1 MHRPFKTAYGAS
13 LVAAAMLMMLFV
25 SIRAQ
30 QPTPGQQPPPTQA
43 PPASPQP
50 PARGAAPA
58 APTAPAPKPLVPA
71 ATNTIAANPDAFYGQ
86 AVTITASVEQIFT
99 KSSFSVDQRRVG
111 DAPAPK
117 QPTDVLVLVPTM
129 QRPVDLKSYVTVMG
143 ELMKFDP
150 AEVAKKAKDYKIDL
164 PPEAV
169 AKYAGRPV
177 LIATSVI
184 NDKFDDVAKRLPPP
198 LNTEEEAFQ
207 KVMRAVGPAAA
218 ALRPAVEASNAEVAS
233 KNAAILQK
241 GFADTEAFW
250 KPKKAEPTLWAQNAR
265 KEAEA
270 LQASITAGNWTDAKA
285 HATTVAQACG
295 QCHGVYRERFDD
307 GSFRI
312 KK

>member
-1 MHRPFKTAYGAS
+1 MQRPFKTAHGVS
-13 LVAAAMLMMLFV
+13 LVAVAMLTLWFV
-25 SIRAQ
+25 SLRAQ
-30 QPTPGQQPPPTQA
+30 QPPAQA
-43 PPASPQP
+43 PATAQPAG
-50 PARGAAPA
+50 RGPAAPA
-58 APTAPAPKPLVPA
+58 APGAPAAPAPKPLVPV
-71 ATNTIAANPDAFYGQ
+71 ATNTIAAHPDQFYGQ
-86 AVTITASVEQIFT
+86 AVTITASIEQIFS
-99 KSSFSVDQRRVG
+99 KSSFTVDQRRVG

-117 QPTDVLVLVPTM
+117 QATDVLVLVPNI

-150 AEVAKKAKDYKIDL
+150 AEVSKKAKDYKIDL
-164 PPEAV
+164 PPETL
-169 AKYAGRPV
+169 AKYMGRPV

-198 LNTEEEAFQ
+198 LNAEEEAFQ

-218 ALRPAVEASNAEVAS
+218 ALRPAVESSNAEVAT

-265 KEAEA
+265 KEVEA
-270 LQASITAGNWTDAKA
+270 VQAAIAAGKWDDAKA
-285 HATTVAQACG
+285 HAATVAQACG

-307 GSFRI
+307 GSFRV

>member
-1 MHRPFKTAYGAS
+1 MPRRGAS
-13 LVAAAMLMMLFV
+13 LVAVAMLMLLFV
-25 SIRAQ
+25 SLRAQ
-30 QPTPGQQPPPTQA
+30 
-43 PPASPQP
+43 QP

-58 APTAPAPKPLVPA
+58 TPAAAPAAPAPAPKPLVPL

-111 DAPAPK
+111 PAADAKHA
-117 QPTDVLVLVPTM
+117 PTDVLVLVPTI
-129 QRPVDLKSYVTVMG
+129 QRPVDLNSYVTVMG
-143 ELMKFDP
+143 ELIKFDP
-150 AEVAKKAKDYKIDL
+150 AEVAKKAKDYQIDL
-164 PPEAV
+164 PPDAA

-198 LNTEEEAFQ
+198 LNAEETDFQ

-218 ALRPAVEASNAEVAS
+218 ALRPAVDSSNAEVAA

-250 KPKKAEPTLWAQNAR
+250 KAKKPEPTLWAQNAR
-265 KEAEA
+265 KEVEA
-270 LQASITAGNWTDAKA
+270 VQAAIAAGKWDEAKA
-285 HATTVAQACG
+285 HTATVQQACG

-307 GSFRI
+307 GSFRV